1 MWYGENRKVWFTDWE
16 LDLHC
21 PNNHY
26 ARCKVSAR
34 DALLAT
40 NMNPLWIVFSG
51 LIHED
56 LPDDSLLRLGALGY
70 AVVDPT
76 NTWAPLPLD
85 TLILA
90 LQSVWVRPAGVVGL
104 CGPEIYMTELVK
116 ATGSK
121 PTLRYEPPYVGCR
134 MTMQHF
140 GKLVNKHAPRERILA
155 MCAEL
160 GEKWRAM

>member
-1 MWYGENRKVWFTDWE
+1 MWYGESQQVWFSDWVI
-16 LDLHC
+16 DYRQ
-21 PNNHY
+21 PTY
-26 ARCKVSAR
+26 AYPYYKTLAR
-34 DALLAT
+34 EALLAT

-56 LPDDSLLRLGALGY
+56 LPEDSLLRRGALSK
-70 AVVDPT
+70 AVFDHT
-76 NTWAPLPLD
+76 NTWSPLPLD

-90 LQSVWVRPAGVVGL
+90 LHSVWVRPTGVVGL
-104 CGPEIYMTELVK
+104 CGPEFTMSHLVE
-116 ATGSK
+116 ATGGK
-121 PTLRYEPPYVGCR
+121 PIHKEVPPYVRCR

-140 GKLVNKHAPRERILA
+140 GKLVAKHAPRERILA